1 MTTPQIIIVSI
12 IFAMDCYCSIYNPIM
27 RSRNKND
34 IEIVLVNSVRMVF
47 VYVAILLMAM
57 SINDYSKNKP
67 IEKYTLIKEN
77 VYIKN

>member
-12 IFAMDCYCSIYNPIM
+12 IFAMDCYCSIYAPIK

-34 IEIVLVNSVRMVF
+34 IEIVLFNSVRMALT
-47 VYVAILLMAM
+47 YVALVIMAM
-57 SINDYSKNKP
+57 QINDYSKNKP
-67 IEKYTLIKEN
+67 IEKYTLIKES